1 MGKYDARGSDN
12 IIVDP
17 VLTNI
22 SIEWANLT
30 VTAADVLF
38 PSVRVSKQGGKYLV
52 FGRNAFTTNFGGDVR
67 SPGARANE
75 IPGFARWSEDTYFAV
90 EHALEMLVPDEE
102 RENVESPF
110 EPDRDAVEDVT
121 SQILMGRE
129 LAARDLVT
137 DPTVYHA
144 DHTVTLSG
152 TAQWNDY
159 ANSDPIA
166 DVRRAFR
173 TFHSNMFTVPN
184 VAIIPFRV
192 MSYLEDH
199 PVIVERYS
207 AQGGVVTAEMI
218 ANILGID
225 RVIVPGGAYNTT
237 NNPGRPDDI
246 SYIWGDDVVLAYV
259 PPRAGLR
266 TPAFAYEFT
275 WPIQG
280 REQASDRRRDD
291 DRVGDIHRVRRR
303 YDLKLVAKDEDN
315 DLAIGGYLI
324 RDAINPAAE

>member
-1 MGKYDARGSDN
+1 MGKYDAAGADN
-12 IIVDP
+12 IVVDP

-22 SIEWANLT
+22 SVEWANLT

-38 PSVRVSKQGGKYLV
+38 PSVRVTKQAGKYLL
-52 FGRNAFTTNFGGDVR
+52 FGRKAFNTNFGGDVR
-67 SPGARANE
+67 APGSRANE

-102 RENVESPF
+102 RENIENPF
-110 EPDRDAVEDVT
+110 DPDRDAVEDVT
-121 SQILMGRE
+121 SKVLMGRE

-137 DPTVYHA
+137 DPDNYHTG
-144 DHTVTLSG
+144 HVEELSG
-152 TAQWNDY
+152 TARWNDY
-159 ANSDPIA
+159 ADSDPIS
-166 DVRRAFR
+166 DFRSAFR
-173 TFHSNMFTVPN
+173 VFHRSMFTVPN
-184 VAIIPFRV
+184 TAVIPYRV

-199 PVIVERYS
+199 PVIVNRYI

-225 RVIVPGGAYNTT
+225 RIIVPGGAYNTEG
-237 NNPGRPDDI
+237 NPGRPDDI
-246 SYIWGDDVVLAYV
+246 SYIWGEDVILAYV

-266 TPAFAYEFT
+266 TPAFAYEYT

-280 REQASDRRRDD
+280 REQTVDRRRDD

-303 YDLKLVAKDEDN
+303 YDIKMVAKDEDT
-315 DLAIGGYLI
+315 DGAIGGFLLRNVI
-324 RDAINPAAE
+324 DPEA